1 MTTLTDFEHK
11 LDTLIKTYPDG
22 VPRDEMNKFF
32 EYTIEN
38 KDVLLYGVS
47 DELLYAVCD
56 KAYEDNRYHT
66 YGETINGLI
75 DEFREANPSPA
86 TIASKQFEM
95 NSLVRENATSWA
107 EKAAAQDQRNY
118 LVSNTRIMDMMKDM
132 MEHSVKM
139 AGESEKN
146 QGIVGKIFALKFA
159 RSSRPKKFASFCN
172 LSLIKTCSLFK

>member
-22 VPRDEMNKFF
+22 VPRDEMNEFF

-56 KAYEDNRYHT
+56 RAYDDKRFHT

-86 TIASKQFEM
+86 ATANKQFEM
-95 NSLVRENATSWA
+95 NNSVRENAVSWA
-107 EKAAAQDQRNY
+107 EKVAAHDQRKY

-132 MEHSVKM
+132 MEHSNKM
-139 AGESEKN
+139 ASETEKN
-146 QGIVGKIFALKFA
+146 QAIVGKIFAIKFV
-159 RSSRPKKFASFCN
+159 PEPVKKPSIYERIYRMF
-172 LSLIKTCSLFK
+172 

>member
-22 VPRDEMNKFF
+22 VPRDEMNDFF

-38 KDVLLYGVS
+38 KGVLLYGVS

-56 KAYEDNRYHT
+56 KAYDDKRFHT

-75 DEFREANPSPA
+75 EEFREAKPSPA
-86 TIASKQFEM
+86 ATANKQFEM
-95 NSLVRENATSWA
+95 NAVSWA
-107 EKAAAQDQRNY
+107 EKAAAHDQRNY

-132 MEHSVKM
+132 MEYSDKM

-146 QGIVGKIFALKFA
+146 QPIMGKIFALKFA
-159 RSSRPKKFASFCN
+159 PEPV
-172 LSLIKTCSLFK
+172 KTPSIYERVCRMSMF

>member
-1 MTTLTDFEHK
+1 MTTLSDFEHK

-22 VPRDEMNKFF
+22 VPRDEMNEFF

-47 DELLYAVCD
+47 DELLYAVCERAHDD
-56 KAYEDNRYHT
+56 KRFHT

-86 TIASKQFEM
+86 AIASKQFEM
-95 NSLVRENATSWA
+95 NATSWA

-118 LVSNTRIMDMMKDM
+118 LVSNTRIMDMMKEM
-132 MEHSVKM
+132 MEHSDKM
-139 AGESEKN
+139 ADESEKN
-146 QGIVGKIFALKFA
+146 QSIVGKIFALKFA
-159 RSSRPKKFASFCN
+159 PEPVKKPSMYARVCRMF
-172 LSLIKTCSLFK
+172 

>member
-1 MTTLTDFEHK
+1 MTTLADFEHK

-22 VPRDEMNKFF
+22 VPRDEMNEFF

-47 DELLYAVCD
+47 DELLYTVCD
-56 KAYEDNRYHT
+56 KAYDDKRFHT

-86 TIASKQFEM
+86 AIASKQFEM
-95 NSLVRENATSWA
+95 NATSWA

-118 LVSNTRIMDMMKDM
+118 LVSNTRIMDMMKEM
-132 MEHSVKM
+132 MEYSDKM
-139 AGESEKN
+139 AGETEKN
-146 QGIVGKIFALKFA
+146 QSIVGKIFALKFA
-159 RSSRPKKFASFCN
+159 PEPV
-172 LSLIKTCSLFK
+172 KTPSMCRIS

>member
-1 MTTLTDFEHK
+1 MTTLSDFEHK

-22 VPRDEMNKFF
+22 VPRDEMNEFF

-47 DELLYAVCD
+47 DELLYAVCERAHDD
-56 KAYEDNRYHT
+56 KRFHT

-86 TIASKQFEM
+86 AIASKQFEM
-95 NSLVRENATSWA
+95 NATSWA
-107 EKAAAQDQRNY
+107 EKAAARDQRNY
-118 LVSNTRIMDMMKDM
+118 LVSNTRIMDMM
-132 MEHSVKM
+132 EHSDKM

-146 QGIVGKIFALKFA
+146 QPIVGKIFALKFA
-159 RSSRPKKFASFCN
+159 PEPVKKPSIYERV
-172 LSLIKTCSLFK
+172 SYI

>member
-22 VPRDEMNKFF
+22 VPRDEMNEFF

-47 DELLYAVCD
+47 DELLYTVCD
-56 KAYEDNRYHT
+56 KAYDDKRFHT

-75 DEFREANPSPA
+75 EEFRGANPSPA
-86 TIASKQFEM
+86 AIANKQFEM

-118 LVSNTRIMDMMKDM
+118 LVSNTRILDILKDM
-132 MEHSVKM
+132 MEHSRKM
-139 AGESEKN
+139 AGETEKN
-146 QGIVGKIFALKFA
+146 QAIVGKIFALKFA
-159 RSSRPKKFASFCN
+159 PEPVEKPSMCRIS
-172 LSLIKTCSLFK
+172 

>member
-22 VPRDEMNKFF
+22 VPRDEMNEFF

-56 KAYEDNRYHT
+56 KAYDDKRFHT

-86 TIASKQFEM
+86 AIASKQFEM
-95 NSLVRENATSWA
+95 NAASWA
-107 EKAAAQDQRNY
+107 EKAAAQDQRMY

-132 MEHSVKM
+132 MEHSDKM
-139 AGESEKN
+139 ADETEKN
-146 QGIVGKIFALKFA
+146 QPIVGKIFALKFA
-159 RSSRPKKFASFCN
+159 SDPV
-172 LSLIKTCSLFK
+172 KTPSIYGRMCRMF

>member
-56 KAYEDNRYHT
+56 KAYDDKRFHT
-66 YGETINGLI
+66 YGETISGLI
-75 DEFREANPSPA
+75 EEFREANPSPA
-86 TIASKQFEM
+86 ATASKQFEM
-95 NSLVRENATSWA
+95 NAVSWA
-107 EKAAAQDQRNY
+107 EKAAAHDQRKY

-132 MEHSVKM
+132 MEHSDKM

-146 QGIVGKIFALKFA
+146 QPIVGKIFALKFA
-159 RSSRPKKFASFCN
+159 PESV
-172 LSLIKTCSLFK
+172 KTPSIYERVCRMF

>member
-1 MTTLTDFEHK
+1 MTTLTDYEHK

-22 VPRDEMNKFF
+22 VPRDEMNEFF

-56 KAYEDNRYHT
+56 KAYHDKRFHT
-66 YGETINGLI
+66 YGETISGLCE
-75 DEFREANPSPA
+75 EFREAKPSPA
-86 TIASKQFEM
+86 ATANKQFEM
-95 NSLVRENATSWA
+95 NAVSWA
-107 EKAAAQDQRNY
+107 EKAAAHDQRNY

-132 MEHSVKM
+132 MEYSDKM

-146 QGIVGKIFALKFA
+146 QPIMGKIFALKFA
-159 RSSRPKKFASFCN
+159 PEPV
-172 LSLIKTCSLFK
+172 KTPSIYERVCRMSMF

>member
-22 VPRDEMNKFF
+22 VPRDEMNEFF

-47 DELLYAVCD
+47 DELLYIVCD
-56 KAYEDNRYHT
+56 KAYEDKRFRS

-86 TIASKQFEM
+86 ATANKQFEM
-95 NSLVRENATSWA
+95 NNSVRENAVSWA

-118 LVSNTRIMDMMKDM
+118 LVSNTRIMDMM
-132 MEHSVKM
+132 EHSDKM

-146 QGIVGKIFALKFA
+146 LPIMGKIFALKFA
-159 RSSRPKKFASFCN
+159 PEPVEKPSMCRIS
-172 LSLIKTCSLFK
+172 

>member
-11 LDTLIKTYPDG
+11 LDTLIKTYPNG
-22 VPRDEMNKFF
+22 VPRDELNKFF

-56 KAYEDNRYHT
+56 KAYDDNRFHA

-75 DEFREANPSPA
+75 SEFREANPSPA
-86 TIASKQFEM
+86 ATANKQFEM
-95 NSLVRENATSWA
+95 NNSVRENAVSWA
-107 EKAAAQDQRNY
+107 EKVAAQDQRNY

-132 MEHSVKM
+132 MEHSRKM
-139 AGESEKN
+139 ADESEKN
-146 QGIVGKIFALKFA
+146 QPIVGKIFALKFA
-159 RSSRPKKFASFCN
+159 PEPV
-172 LSLIKTCSLFK
+172 KTPSMCRIS

>member
-1 MTTLTDFEHK
+1 MTTLTDFEYK

-22 VPRDEMNKFF
+22 VPRDEMNEFF

-56 KAYEDNRYHT
+56 KAYHDKRFHI

-75 DEFREANPSPA
+75 EEFREVNPSPA
-86 TIASKQFEM
+86 ATASKQFEM
-95 NSLVRENATSWA
+95 NNLVRENAVSWA
-107 EKAAAQDQRNY
+107 EKAAAQEHRNY

-132 MEHSVKM
+132 MEHSDKM

-146 QGIVGKIFALKFA
+146 QPIVGKIFALKFA
-159 RSSRPKKFASFCN
+159 HEPVKMRM
-172 LSLIKTCSLFK
+172 CSMF

>member
-22 VPRDEMNKFF
+22 VPRDEMNEFF

-56 KAYEDNRYHT
+56 RAYDDKRFHT

-86 TIASKQFEM
+86 AIANKQFEM
-95 NSLVRENATSWA
+95 NNLVRENAVSWD
-107 EKAAAQDQRNY
+107 EKSASRDQRAY
-118 LVSNTRIMDMMKDM
+118 LVSRIRILDLMKEM
-132 MEHSVKM
+132 TEHSHKM
-139 AGESEKN
+139 ADESEKN
-146 QGIVGKIFALKFA
+146 QPILGKVFALKFA
-159 RSSRPKKFASFCN
+159 PEPVKKPSMCVGCFKSFRD
-172 LSLIKTCSLFK
+172 FK

>member
-1 MTTLTDFEHK
+1 MTTLTDYEHK

-22 VPRDEMNKFF
+22 VPRDEMNEFF

-56 KAYEDNRYHT
+56 KAYDDKRFHT
-66 YGETINGLI
+66 YGETIGGLCE
-75 DEFREANPSPA
+75 EFREAKPSPA
-86 TIASKQFEM
+86 AIASKQFEM
-95 NSLVRENATSWA
+95 NAASWA
-107 EKAAAQDQRNY
+107 EKAAAQDQRKY

-132 MEHSVKM
+132 MEYSDKM

-146 QGIVGKIFALKFA
+146 QPIVGKIFALKFA
-159 RSSRPKKFASFCN
+159 PEPVKKPSIYERVCRMFN
-172 LSLIKTCSLFK
+172 

>member
-1 MTTLTDFEHK
+1 MTTLTDYEHK

-22 VPRDEMNKFF
+22 VPRDEMNEFF

-56 KAYEDNRYHT
+56 KAYDDKRFHT

-75 DEFREANPSPA
+75 EEFREANPSPA
-86 TIASKQFEM
+86 DTASKQFEM
-95 NSLVRENATSWA
+95 NAVSWA
-107 EKAAAQDQRNY
+107 EKAVAHDQRKY

-132 MEHSVKM
+132 MEYSDKM
-139 AGESEKN
+139 ASESEKN
-146 QGIVGKIFALKFA
+146 QPIVGKIFALKFA
-159 RSSRPKKFASFCN
+159 PEPV
-172 LSLIKTCSLFK
+172 KTPSIYERVCRMF

>member
-22 VPRDEMNKFF
+22 VPRDEMNEFF

-56 KAYEDNRYHT
+56 KAYEDNRFHT

-75 DEFREANPSPA
+75 EEFREANPSPA
-86 TIASKQFEM
+86 AIASKQFEM
-95 NSLVRENATSWA
+95 NAVSWA
-107 EKAAAQDQRNY
+107 EKAAAQEHRNY
-118 LVSNTRIMDMMKDM
+118 LVSNTRIMEM

-139 AGESEKN
+139 AIESEKN

-159 RSSRPKKFASFCN
+159 PEPVEKPSIYERVCRMF
-172 LSLIKTCSLFK
+172 

>member
-22 VPRDEMNKFF
+22 VPRDKMNEFF
-32 EYTIEN
+32 EYAIEN

-56 KAYEDNRYHT
+56 KAYEDNRFHT

-86 TIASKQFEM
+86 ATASKQFEM
-95 NSLVRENATSWA
+95 NNLVRENAVSWA
-107 EKAAAQDQRNY
+107 EKAAAQEHRNY
-118 LVSNTRIMDMMKDM
+118 LVSNTRIMDMMEYSD
-132 MEHSVKM
+132 KM
-139 AGESEKN
+139 AGETEKN
-146 QGIVGKIFALKFA
+146 QPIVGKIFALKFA
-159 RSSRPKKFASFCN
+159 PEPVEKPSMCRIS
-172 LSLIKTCSLFK
+172 

>member
-22 VPRDEMNKFF
+22 VPRDEMNEFF

-56 KAYEDNRYHT
+56 KAYEDNRFHT

-75 DEFREANPSPA
+75 EEFREANPSPA
-86 TIASKQFEM
+86 AIASKQFEM
-95 NSLVRENATSWA
+95 NATSWA

-118 LVSNTRIMDMMKDM
+118 LVSNTRIMEM

-139 AGESEKN
+139 AIESEKN

-159 RSSRPKKFASFCN
+159 PEPVEKPSIYERVCRMF
-172 LSLIKTCSLFK
+172 